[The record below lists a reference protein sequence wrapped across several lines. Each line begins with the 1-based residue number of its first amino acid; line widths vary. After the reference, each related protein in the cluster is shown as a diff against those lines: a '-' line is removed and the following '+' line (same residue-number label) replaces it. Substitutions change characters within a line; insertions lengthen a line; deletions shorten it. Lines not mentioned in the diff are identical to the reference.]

1 MNSKEIKRL
10 LEIKR
15 YDELTEEEIRVIE
28 EFFSQR
34 DGYSDSLF
42 ASIEYD
48 KMLAEMKKSVPVLDD
63 PEELTRNIMDSV
75 QEKSNVSYL
84 NSLADR
90 ILDAVAAPQIQYAL
104 KAVLVLIFCF
114 YFYEELTFS
123 NNLSNLENK
132 FYSET
137 VAAAGIESVIKK
149 EVSIINKIENLYELV
164 IDEKD
169 YFDLSEE
176 WVLMQR
182 TEQKRIIS
190 YYISYVLGD
199 KYEKQ
204 ELLKLVD
211 RLDNI
216 NFLDGLSED
225 ELKELD
231 KHRELIRNEFNKVSP
246 GGESHE

>member
-1 MNSKEIKRL
+1 MNGKEIKRL

-34 DGYSDSLF
+34 DGYSDYLF

-48 KMLAEMKKSVPVLDD
+48 KMLAKMKKSVPALDD
-63 PEELTRNIMDSV
+63 PEELTRDIMDSI
-75 QEKSNVSYL
+75 QEKSSVSNL
-84 NSLADR
+84 NSLTDR
-90 ILDAVAAPQIQYAL
+90 ILDAIAVPQIQYAL
-104 KAVLVLIFCF
+104 KALLVLIFCF
-114 YFYEELTFS
+114 YFYEELTFTY
-123 NNLSNLENK
+123 NLSNLENK
-132 FYSET
+132 YYSET
-137 VAAAGIESVIKK
+137 VAAAGIESIINN

-169 YFDLSEE
+169 YLDLSDE

-190 YYISYVLGD
+190 YYINYVLGD

-216 NFLDGLSED
+216 NFLDGLNED
-225 ELKELD
+225 EIKELD
-231 KHRELIRNEFNKVSP
+231 KHRELIQNEINKISP